1 MYLNKI
7 SCVDCMCFCGCF
19 IVVFACNIAL
29 LDLGVASAP
38 MDCVVGASTPVG
50 CVVDSSTPVDCAVG
64 ASSVFLL
71 ALLLCE

>member
-1 MYLNKI
+1 MSI
-7 SCVDCMCFCGCF
+7 ACVFA
-19 IVVFACNIAL
+19 VVLLLLFACNIAL
-29 LDLGVASAP
+29 LDLGVASTP